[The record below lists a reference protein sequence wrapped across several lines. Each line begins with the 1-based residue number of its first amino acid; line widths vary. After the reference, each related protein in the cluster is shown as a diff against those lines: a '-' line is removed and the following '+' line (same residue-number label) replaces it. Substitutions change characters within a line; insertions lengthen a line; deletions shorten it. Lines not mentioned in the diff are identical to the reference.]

1 MYKPIEPSITMGRW
15 STMTQ
20 NLRMFLPDLM
30 LRRHHLTQH
39 IGELWYLKYD
49 SYLEFTTKLNL
60 YIQRT
65 LSRDIESRLESLWI
79 WLVSYYIIAG
89 KVSTCLG

>member
-39 IGELWYLKYD
+39 IGEL
-49 SYLEFTTKLNL
+49 
-60 YIQRT
+60 
-65 LSRDIESRLESLWI
+65 
-79 WLVSYYIIAG
+79 
-89 KVSTCLG
+89 